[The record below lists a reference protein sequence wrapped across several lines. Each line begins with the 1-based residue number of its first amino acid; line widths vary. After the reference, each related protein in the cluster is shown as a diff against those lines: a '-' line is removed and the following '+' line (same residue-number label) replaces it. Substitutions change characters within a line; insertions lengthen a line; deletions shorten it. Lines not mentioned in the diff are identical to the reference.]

1 MHRKHFR
8 HTVTRCHARNKTKIR
23 LFKFACQLSCR
34 RLKATTK
41 TITAVGNGYI
51 RSSACSPKTRCTA
64 LQGRCLPCSPGLSNT
79 RTLVLAHICIVASHS
94 SWCLLPTFVPMF
106 SDSQK
111 LRPFWHNSH
120 ISLVYHPVNRAK
132 KQLRHPILH
141 RIVVDIGAVN
151 NGNNL

>member
-1 MHRKHFR
+1 MFSWIGCCRSLHVDTMNEIGRVDTR
-8 HTVTRCHARNKTKIR
+8 HIVATLPI
-23 LFKFACQLSCR
+23 
-34 RLKATTK
+34 KAS
-41 TITAVGNGYI
+41 
-51 RSSACSPKTRCTA
+51 SSACSPKTICTA
-64 LQGRCLPCSPGLSNT
+64 LQGRCLPCSPGLSYT